1 MYTCYLIDTSE
12 VVVGLQGPSK
22 AGEVENTQQ
31 AQKSDITGAGGAC
44 TESRERHNKGSLGD
58 HSVLKKEWIQLQ
70 GNFQIS

>member
-12 VVVGLQGPSK
+12 VVIGLQGPSK

-31 AQKSDITGAGGAC
+31 PQKSDITGEGGAF
-44 TESRERHNKGSLGD
+44 TETRERHNKGSLGD
-58 HSVLKKEWIQLQ
+58 HSILKKEWIQLQ

>member
-12 VVVGLQGPSK
+12 VVIGLQGPSK

-31 AQKSDITGAGGAC
+31 PQKSDITGEGGVF
-44 TESRERHNKGSLGD
+44 TETRERHNKGSLGD
-58 HSVLKKEWIQLQ
+58 HSILKKEWIQLQ